1 MPNISFFNK
10 TVIFITFTQL
20 NDSII
25 ITADNKKV
33 VFKENGE
40 IQFDIEQTTRIH
52 SWDKGIITGT
62 GEGYVIKRSI
72 EIFNTLAD

>member
-33 VFKENGE
+33 VLKENGE
-40 IQFDIEQTTRIH
+40 IQFDTEQTTRIH

>member
-1 MPNISFFNK
+1 M
-10 TVIFITFTQL
+10 IFITFTQL

-40 IQFDIEQTTRIH
+40 IQFDTEQTTRIH

-62 GEGYVIKRSI
+62 GEGYIIKRSS
-72 EIFNTLAD
+72 EILNTLADSDIHKLPHI

>member
-1 MPNISFFNK
+1 M
-10 TVIFITFTQL
+10 IFITFTQL

-40 IQFDIEQTTRIH
+40 IQFDTEQTTRIH

-72 EIFNTLAD
+72 EIFNTKCKYKGFWHV